1 MKKLRMMKKSKKRK
15 YKKRRKQMRPKLKRK
30 MLFRSTQLAMVM
42 TLHLKERSL
51 ENNLSKD

>member
-42 TLHLKERSL
+42 TLNLKERNL